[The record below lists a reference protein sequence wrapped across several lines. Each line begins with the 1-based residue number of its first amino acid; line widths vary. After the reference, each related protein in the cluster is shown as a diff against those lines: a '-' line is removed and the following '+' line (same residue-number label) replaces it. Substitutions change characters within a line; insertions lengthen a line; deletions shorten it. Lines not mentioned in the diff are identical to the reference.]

1 MDKITVLTNA
11 IILLLKSKDPIV
23 EEKVKDLLEH
33 IRSRMKIYNGSG
45 DLIKELGGIIET
57 LLEKEP
63 EDKDA
68 FIDNIKLL
76 LSNRKDI
83 IELLDKYRKTDLN
96 KNRSVKQYLIRTI
109 DDFLKKENIID
120 LLQQSLFKIKTESS
134 LVSIEKNMSEML
146 EKFTKLINLKQDKGT
161 GVVEEVDIDSDDET
175 LSNVVDRIK
184 KRRDSKFIYKTG
196 WECINTMLQGGL
208 RLGEFTTIAGL
219 QHNYKTGFTLSLFT
233 QIVTINEPIQR
244 YENKKPL
251 AVLFSLEDENE
262 SVFEFIYR
270 YLKITYDN
278 EVIEDFQKLSNDEI
292 VNYIKDKLKMK
303 GWSVKIIRMD
313 PNEINWFDIKRKI
326 DIFTLEGYDVQ
337 VVFIDYLSQI
347 RKDGLAQ
354 GPVGNDIKD
363 LFKKA
368 RNFANINKILLV
380 TPHQLSQDANQLLR
394 NQLPP
399 LEFVK
404 HIANR
409 NYYDGS
415 KKIAQEID
423 LELYIHIAKKDKK
436 PVLTVQRGKHRGHP
450 NIDDNLKYVLLEF
463 VIKNKAPIPAD
474 NEHYKPCIKTDEDD
488 IDLDI

>member
-1 MDKITVLTNA
+1 MDKISVLTNM
-11 IILLLKSKDPIV
+11 IILLLKSKNHKTI
-23 EEKVKDLLEH
+23 EQGNKLLKH
-33 IRSRMKIYNGSG
+33 FSDKIKIFNGSG
-45 DLIKELGGIIET
+45 DLIKELLSIIET
-57 LLEKEP
+57 LIEKDI
-63 EDKDA
+63 EDKEA
-68 FIDNIKLL
+68 FLDNLKLL

-83 IELLDKYRKTDLN
+83 LDLINKYKDVDFEKNKSLERYLFTTIEDYIK
-96 KNRSVKQYLIRTI
+96 KQ
-109 DDFLKKENIID
+109 EIIN
-120 LLQQSLFKIKTESS
+120 LLQSNLFKIKTESS
-134 LVSIEKNMSEML
+134 LISIEKNLSTMIEEFNRLNS
-146 EKFTKLINLKQDKGT
+146 LKKTEDT
-161 GVVEEVDIDSDDET
+161 GVVEEVDIDSDDNT
-175 LSNVVDRIK
+175 LHKVVTRIK
-184 KRRDSKFIYKTG
+184 QKRDNKYIYKTG
-196 WECINTMLQGGL
+196 WECVNNMTQGGL

-233 QIVTINEPIQR
+233 QMVTINKPIQR
-244 YENKKPL
+244 KDGKKPL

-262 SVFEFIYR
+262 NVFEFIYR

-278 EVIEDFQKLSNDEI
+278 EIIDNFDNLNEKDI
-292 VNYIKDKLKMK
+292 VNYIKDKLKEN

-313 PNEINWFDIKRKI
+313 PNDITWFDLKKKM
-326 DIFTLEGYDVQ
+326 DIYQLEGYDLQ

-354 GPVGNDIKD
+354 GPAGSDLKD

-368 RNFANINKILLV
+368 RNYANINKLLLV
-380 TPHQLSQDANQLLR
+380 TPHQLSSDANQLLR

-404 HIANR
+404 YIANR

-415 KKIAQEID
+415 KRIAQEID

-450 NIDDNLKYVLLEF
+450 NIDDELKYTMLEF

-474 NEHYKPCIKTDEDD
+474 NEHYKPCMKNLSDD
-488 IDLDI
+488 IELDI